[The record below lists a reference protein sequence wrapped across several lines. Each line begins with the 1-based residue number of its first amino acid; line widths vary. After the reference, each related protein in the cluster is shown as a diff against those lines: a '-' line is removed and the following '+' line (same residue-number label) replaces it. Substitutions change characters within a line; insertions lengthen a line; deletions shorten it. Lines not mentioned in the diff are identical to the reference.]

1 MSHGQFKYKIILSY
15 IRRKCKNS
23 KNKNILAF
31 YNCYL
36 KCYLKDL
43 FFWCKGVRKEWESH
57 YGEAVTFCIWRDQ
70 VLMYNRDK
78 GHATKLTYWAH
89 LAHTPLNPS
98 YPYIQISFG
107 SCNCI
112 YNSLIVEFIPDSD
125 LLSEG
130 DTPKVLFNPSPQAYS
145 RSFRIYCSGEKP
157 AFALPLSSS

>member
-1 MSHGQFKYKIILSY
+1 MSHGQFKYKIVLSY

-43 FFWCKGVRKEWESH
+43 LFWCKGVRKEWESH

-78 GHATKLTYWAH
+78 GHATKLTYWAWSIWP
-89 LAHTPLNPS
+89 TPL
-98 YPYIQISFG
+98 
-107 SCNCI
+107 
-112 YNSLIVEFIPDSD
+112 
-125 LLSEG
+125 
-130 DTPKVLFNPSPQAYS
+130 
-145 RSFRIYCSGEKP
+145 
-157 AFALPLSSS
+157 